1 MKLTGFKNSSRLAIP
16 AIFAALFL
24 VASTV
29 TLYYYS
35 ATLSKKGLYAIA
47 GTQENYSW
55 SIAKFSIKLAE
66 FDTLVE
72 RLKNSPQV
80 DAEDLRLKFEILYSR
95 FYVLETVSEST
106 QPLYAEPGYPEVV
119 AQMRAKMDQ
128 IDTLLNSP
136 KIDFSLISQAMRQIK
151 PYAIEMAN
159 LTDHAE
165 VKQRTAAYEDYIEKR
180 HIIFYGL
187 VIVMFS
193 VIALIAITLI
203 VLRQQRLTI
212 RQQAKAI
219 EAEKATRTKN
229 AFLGAIGHE
238 LRTSLQSIM
247 SAIDVLVN
255 TKVSTEHADTFQR
268 LETAA
273 QQIESQMKDLT
284 DYAHLDSGM
293 MELRIAAFD
302 VQRLVEETAN
312 EINMLRQKDQVTL
325 LCEVECGHLQIH
337 SDPLRIRQIIVNLLT
352 NAFKYT
358 ESGTITLY
366 SSLRRQPTGN
376 SLIIEVTDTGIG
388 IEKEM
393 LDQIFRPF
401 TQLDQSH
408 TRQYGGV
415 GMGLAIVHGL
425 VTLLDGN
432 ITVYS
437 DIKKGSTFIVSIP
450 VEVSDDQPLDEIPHH
465 HQGLLRKQQHVLVV
479 DDNKSVSDAFAALLD
494 KLGYQYELC
503 NSPERA
509 LQKLLRR
516 PYDALLLDLQMPGI
530 DGAALAKQLRSQRG
544 PNRQIPIIGISA
556 YSPEQLAAEQ
566 RALFDN
572 YLMKPVRL
580 DALSSALASLLIA
593 KG

>member
-72 RLKNSPQV
+72 QLKNAPQV

-219 EAEKATRTKN
+219 EAEKAIRTKN

-544 PNRQIPIIGISA
+544 PNRQIPIVGISA

>member
-1 MKLTGFKNSSRLAIP
+1 MKLTGFKSGSRLAIP

-72 RLKNSPQV
+72 QLKNAPQV
-80 DAEDLRLKFEILYSR
+80 DSEDLRLKFEILYSR

-119 AQMRAKMDQ
+119 THMREKMDQ
-128 IDTLLNSP
+128 IDNLLNSP
-136 KIDFSLISQAMRQIK
+136 KIDFSLISQAMKQIK

-255 TKVSTEHADTFQR
+255 T
-268 LETAA
+268 
-273 QQIESQMKDLT
+273 
-284 DYAHLDSGM
+284 
-293 MELRIAAFD
+293 
-302 VQRLVEETAN
+302 
-312 EINMLRQKDQVTL
+312 
-325 LCEVECGHLQIH
+325 
-337 SDPLRIRQIIVNLLT
+337 
-352 NAFKYT
+352 
-358 ESGTITLY
+358 
-366 SSLRRQPTGN
+366 
-376 SLIIEVTDTGIG
+376 
-388 IEKEM
+388 
-393 LDQIFRPF
+393 
-401 TQLDQSH
+401 
-408 TRQYGGV
+408 
-415 GMGLAIVHGL
+415 
-425 VTLLDGN
+425 
-432 ITVYS
+432 
-437 DIKKGSTFIVSIP
+437 
-450 VEVSDDQPLDEIPHH
+450 
-465 HQGLLRKQQHVLVV
+465 
-479 DDNKSVSDAFAALLD
+479 
-494 KLGYQYELC
+494 
-503 NSPERA
+503 
-509 LQKLLRR
+509 
-516 PYDALLLDLQMPGI
+516 
-530 DGAALAKQLRSQRG
+530 
-544 PNRQIPIIGISA
+544 
-556 YSPEQLAAEQ
+556 
-566 RALFDN
+566 
-572 YLMKPVRL
+572 
-580 DALSSALASLLIA
+580 
-593 KG
+593 